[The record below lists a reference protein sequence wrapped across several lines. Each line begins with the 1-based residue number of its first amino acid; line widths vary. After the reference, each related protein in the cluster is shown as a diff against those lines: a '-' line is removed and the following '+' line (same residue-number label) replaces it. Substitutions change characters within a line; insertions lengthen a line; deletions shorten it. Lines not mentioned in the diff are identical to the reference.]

1 MGITNNPFSLEGKT
15 ILVTG
20 ASSGIGQGCALM
32 AAQMGA
38 KVIVCG
44 RNEERLKETIS
55 QMPGEGHSTFVGE
68 LTDQSIIEQLVAE
81 IPPLNGVVFSA
92 GISMTAPFAF
102 STREKFNKVF
112 DVNFFSPIE
121 ILRLL
126 VKKKKLVNEA
136 SVVFISS
143 VGGNFGFSVGNGIYG
158 ASKAALN
165 SMSRLCS
172 PELAPKKI
180 RVNSI
185 CPGMVVTPLVEGF
198 AKNITQEEI
207 QKDMDFYPL
216 KRYGKP
222 EDIAGGVV
230 YLLSDAASWVTGQA
244 ICIDGGITA
253 Y

>member
-1 MGITNNPFSLEGKT
+1 MGINHNPFSLEGKT

-20 ASSGIGQGCALM
+20 ASSGIGQGCAVM

-38 KVIVCG
+38 KLILSG
-44 RNEERLKETIS
+44 RNEERLQETLS
-55 QMPGEGHSTFVGE
+55 QLEGEGHSLFAGD
-68 LTDQSIIEQLVAE
+68 LTDATVIERLVSE
-81 IPPLNGVVFSA
+81 VPTLNGVVFSA
-92 GISMTAPFAF
+92 GISMTAPFTF
-102 STREKFNKVF
+102 STREKFDKVF
-112 DVNFFSPIE
+112 NVNFFSPVE
-121 ILRLL
+121 LLRLL
-126 VKKKKLVNEA
+126 VKKKKLVAES

-143 VGGNFGFSVGNGIYG
+143 VGGNFGFSVGNGVYG

-165 SMSRLCS
+165 SISRLCS
-172 PELAPKKI
+172 LELAPKKI

-185 CPGMVVTPLVEGF
+185 CPGMVDTPLVQGF
-198 AKNITQEEI
+198 SENITEEEK
-207 QKDMDFYPL
+207 QKDINFYPL

-230 YLLSDAASWVTGQA
+230 YLLSEAASWVTGQA

>member
-1 MGITNNPFSLEGKT
+1 MNNPFSLEGKT
-15 ILVTG
+15 ILITG
-20 ASSGIGQGCALM
+20 ASSGIGQGCAIM
-32 AAQMGA
+32 AAQLGA

-44 RNEERLKETIS
+44 RNEERLQETKS
-55 QMPGEGHSTFVGE
+55 QLVGEGHSTFAGD
-68 LTDQSIIEQLVAE
+68 LTESETIERMIAE
-81 IPPLNGVVFSA
+81 VPSLDGAVFSA
-92 GISMTAPFAF
+92 GISMTAPFPF
-102 STREKFNKVF
+102 CTREKFDKVF
-112 DVNFFSPIE
+112 NVNFFSPIE
-121 ILRLL
+121 LLRLL
-126 VKKKKLVNEA
+126 VKKKKLVNGS

-172 PELAPKKI
+172 IELAPKKI
-180 RVNSI
+180 RVNAI
-185 CPGMVVTPLVEGF
+185 CPGMVETPLVAGF
-198 AKNITQEEI
+198 SENITEEEK
-207 QKDMDFYPL
+207 QKDIDFYPL

>member
-1 MGITNNPFSLEGKT
+1 MTKNPFSLEGKT
-15 ILVTG
+15 ILITG

-55 QMPGEGHSTFVGE
+55 QMQGEGHSTFAGE
-68 LTDQSIIEQLVAE
+68 LTDQSVIEKLVAE
-81 IPPLNGVVFSA
+81 IPSLNGVVFSA
-92 GISMTAPFAF
+92 GISMTAPFTF

-126 VKKKKLVNEA
+126 VKKKKLATEA

-172 PELAPKKI
+172 LELAPKKI

-198 AKNITQEEI
+198 SENITQEDI

-230 YLLSDAASWVTGQA
+230 YLLSDTASWVTGQA

>member
-1 MGITNNPFSLEGKT
+1 MNNPFSLEGKT

-20 ASSGIGQGCALM
+20 ASSGIGQGCAVM

-38 KVIVCG
+38 KVIVSG
-44 RNEERLKETIS
+44 RNEERLQETLK
-55 QMPGEGHSTFVGE
+55 QLQGEGHATFAGDLTDAAVIEKMVGE
-68 LTDQSIIEQLVAE
+68 VPALD
-81 IPPLNGVVFSA
+81 GVVFSA

-102 STREKFNKVF
+102 TTREKFDKVF
-112 DVNFFSPIE
+112 NVNFFSPIE
-121 ILRLL
+121 LLRLL
-126 VKKKKLVNEA
+126 VKKKKLVNGS

-143 VGGNFGFSVGNGIYG
+143 VGGNFGFSVGNGAYG

-172 PELAPKKI
+172 LELAPKKI
-180 RVNSI
+180 RVNAI
-185 CPGMVVTPLVEGF
+185 CPGMVETPLVQGF
-198 AKNITQEEI
+198 SQNITEEEKQRDI
-207 QKDMDFYPL
+207 DFYPL

-230 YLLSDAASWVTGQA
+230 YLLSEAASWVTGQA

>member
-1 MGITNNPFSLEGKT
+1 MTKNPFSLEGKT
-15 ILVTG
+15 ILITG

-55 QMPGEGHSTFVGE
+55 QMQGEGHSTFAGE
-68 LTDQSIIEQLVAE
+68 LTDQSVIEKLVAE
-81 IPPLNGVVFSA
+81 IPSLNGVVFSA
-92 GISMTAPFAF
+92 GISMTAPFTY

-126 VKKKKLVNEA
+126 VKKKKLANEA

-172 PELAPKKI
+172 LELAPKKI

-198 AKNITQEEI
+198 SENITQEDI

>member
-1 MGITNNPFSLEGKT
+1 MTKNPFSLEGKT
-15 ILVTG
+15 ILITG

-55 QMPGEGHSTFVGE
+55 QMQGEGHSTFAGE
-68 LTDQSIIEQLVAE
+68 LTDQSVIEKLVAE
-81 IPPLNGVVFSA
+81 IPSLNGVVFSA
-92 GISMTAPFAF
+92 GISMTAPFTF

-126 VKKKKLVNEA
+126 VKKKKLANEA

-172 PELAPKKI
+172 LELAPKKI

-198 AKNITQEEI
+198 SENITQEDI

>member
-1 MGITNNPFSLEGKT
+1 
-15 ILVTG
+15 
-20 ASSGIGQGCALM
+20 
-32 AAQMGA
+32 MGA

-55 QMPGEGHSTFVGE
+55 QMQGEGHSTFAGE
-68 LTDQSIIEQLVAE
+68 LTDQSVIEKLVAE
-81 IPPLNGVVFSA
+81 IPSLNGVVFSA
-92 GISMTAPFAF
+92 GISMTAPFTF

-126 VKKKKLVNEA
+126 VKKKKLATEA

-172 PELAPKKI
+172 LELAPKKI

-198 AKNITQEEI
+198 SENITQEDI

-230 YLLSDAASWVTGQA
+230 YLLSDTASWVTGQA

>member
-1 MGITNNPFSLEGKT
+1 MGINHNPFSLEGKT

-20 ASSGIGQGCALM
+20 ASSGIGQGCAVM

-38 KVIVCG
+38 KLILSG
-44 RNEERLKETIS
+44 RNEERLQETLS
-55 QMPGEGHSTFVGE
+55 QLEGEGHTLFAGD
-68 LTDQSIIEQLVAE
+68 LTDASVIERMVAE
-81 IPPLNGVVFSA
+81 VPALNGVVFSA
-92 GISMTAPFAF
+92 GISMTAPFTF
-102 STREKFNKVF
+102 STREKFDKVF
-112 DVNFFSPIE
+112 NVNFFSPIE
-121 ILRLL
+121 LLRLL
-126 VKKKKLVNEA
+126 VKKKKLVAGA

-143 VGGNFGFSVGNGIYG
+143 VGGNFGFSVGNGVYG

-172 PELAPKKI
+172 LELAPKKI
-180 RVNSI
+180 RVNSV
-185 CPGMVVTPLVEGF
+185 CPGMVDTPLVQGF
-198 AKNITQEEI
+198 SENITEEEK
-207 QKDMDFYPL
+207 QKDINFYPL

-230 YLLSDAASWVTGQA
+230 YLLSEAASWVTGQA

>member
-1 MGITNNPFSLEGKT
+1 MTKNPFSLEGKT
-15 ILVTG
+15 ILITG

-55 QMPGEGHSTFVGE
+55 QMQGEGHSTFAGE
-68 LTDQSIIEQLVAE
+68 LTDQSVIEKLVAE
-81 IPPLNGVVFSA
+81 IPSLNGVVFSA
-92 GISMTAPFAF
+92 GISMTAPFTF

-126 VKKKKLVNEA
+126 VKKKKLANEA

-172 PELAPKKI
+172 LELAPKKI

-185 CPGMVVTPLVEGF
+185 CPGMVATPLVEGF
-198 AKNITQEEI
+198 SENITQEDI

>member
-1 MGITNNPFSLEGKT
+1 MNNPFSLEGKT

-20 ASSGIGQGCALM
+20 ASSGIGQGCAVM

-38 KVIVCG
+38 KVIVSG
-44 RNEERLKETIS
+44 RNEERLQETLK
-55 QMPGEGHSTFVGE
+55 QLQGEGHTTFAGDLTDAAVIEKMVGE
-68 LTDQSIIEQLVAE
+68 VPALD
-81 IPPLNGVVFSA
+81 GVVFSA

-102 STREKFNKVF
+102 TTREKFDKVF
-112 DVNFFSPIE
+112 NVNFFSPIE
-121 ILRLL
+121 LLRLL
-126 VKKKKLVNEA
+126 VKKKKLVNGS

-143 VGGNFGFSVGNGIYG
+143 VGGNFGFSVGNGAYG

-172 PELAPKKI
+172 LELAPKKI
-180 RVNSI
+180 RVNAI
-185 CPGMVVTPLVEGF
+185 CPGMVETPLVQGF
-198 AKNITQEEI
+198 SQNITEEEKQRDI
-207 QKDMDFYPL
+207 DFYPL

-230 YLLSDAASWVTGQA
+230 YLLSEAASWVTGQA

>member
-1 MGITNNPFSLEGKT
+1 MTKNPFSLEGKT
-15 ILVTG
+15 ILITG

-55 QMPGEGHSTFVGE
+55 QMQGEGHSTFAGE
-68 LTDQSIIEQLVAE
+68 LTDQSVIEKLVAE
-81 IPPLNGVVFSA
+81 IPALNGVVFSA
-92 GISMTAPFAF
+92 GISMTAPFTF

-126 VKKKKLVNEA
+126 VKKKKLANEA

-172 PELAPKKI
+172 LELAPKKI

-198 AKNITQEEI
+198 SENITQEDI

>member
-20 ASSGIGQGCALM
+20 ASSGIGQGCAVM
-32 AAQMGA
+32 AAQLGA
-38 KVIVCG
+38 KVIACG
-44 RNEERLKETIS
+44 RNEERLNGTIS
-55 QMPGEGHSTFVGE
+55 QLEGEGHSTFAGE
-68 LTDQSIIEQLVAE
+68 LTDQTVIESLVA
-81 IPPLNGVVFSA
+81 GVPVLDGAVFSA
-92 GISMTAPFAF
+92 VISMTAPFTF
-102 STREKFNKVF
+102 STRDKFDKVF
-112 DVNFFSPIE
+112 NVNFFSPIE
-121 ILRLL
+121 LLRLL
-126 VKKKKLVNEA
+126 VKKKKLANGA

-165 SMSRLCS
+165 SMTRLCS
-172 PELAPKKI
+172 LELAPKKI
-180 RVNSI
+180 RVNAI

-198 AKNITQEEI
+198 SENITQEDI
-207 QKDMDFYPL
+207 QKDIDFYPL

-244 ICIDGGITA
+244 ICVDGGITA

>member
-1 MGITNNPFSLEGKT
+1 MTNNPFSLEGKT
-15 ILVTG
+15 ILMTG

-55 QMPGEGHSTFVGE
+55 QLPGEGHSTFVGE
-68 LTDQSIIEQLVAE
+68 LTDQSIIEKLVAE
-81 IPPLNGVVFSA
+81 TPSLDGVVFSA
-92 GISMTAPFAF
+92 GISMTAPFTF
-102 STREKFNKVF
+102 STREKFDKVF

-126 VKKKKLVNEA
+126 VKKKKLVDGA
-136 SVVFISS
+136 SVVSISS

-172 PELAPKKI
+172 LELAPKKI
-180 RVNSI
+180 RVNSV

-198 AKNITQEEI
+198 SQNITQEEI

-230 YLLSDAASWVTGQA
+230 YLLSDAVSWVTGEA

>member
-1 MGITNNPFSLEGKT
+1 MGMTKNPFSLEGKT
-15 ILVTG
+15 ILITG

-55 QMPGEGHSTFVGE
+55 QMQGEGHSTFAGE
-68 LTDQSIIEQLVAE
+68 LTDQSVIEKLVAE
-81 IPPLNGVVFSA
+81 IPSLNGVVFSA
-92 GISMTAPFAF
+92 GISMTAPFTF

-126 VKKKKLVNEA
+126 VKKKKLANEA

-172 PELAPKKI
+172 LELAPKKI

-198 AKNITQEEI
+198 SENITQEDI